1 MTHEEIVRKLMEM
14 ETIQKQ
20 NTQGVSNF
28 RAFQLDMTRK
38 VGFVYGATW
47 IAGVLWVIFLG
58 IGGWALS
65 AVVPAANAILQEY
78 YRSHPNAVLREKSR
92 AKPLPWVY
100 ANRQEQQDA
109 GTQTSGYVVRSTP

>member
-58 IGGWALS
+58 IVGWALS

-78 YRSHPNAVLREKSR
+78 YRSHPNAVLHEKSR
-92 AKPLPWVY
+92 AKPPPWVY
-100 ANRQEQQDA
+100 ANRREQQDA